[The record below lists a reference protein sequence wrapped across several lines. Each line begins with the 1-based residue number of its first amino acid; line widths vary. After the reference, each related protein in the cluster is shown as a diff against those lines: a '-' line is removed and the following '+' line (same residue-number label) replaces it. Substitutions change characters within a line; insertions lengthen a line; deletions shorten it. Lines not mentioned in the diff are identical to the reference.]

1 MKNTDDENRLIARFG
16 VLSTS
21 NPEWGDP
28 SGEEYTSSAKLSSGA
43 NERRKIC
50 DQALQNQT
58 DNWLTDPAFLA
69 HLGTFDLDPCCRLEM
84 PWSTASQMVTWSDG
98 LLVPWSGRVWLKP
111 PFSAWGEWLQR
122 LADHGNGIGLLPVRT
137 ETRAFH
143 ELVFNRAD
151 GITFLKG
158 QPPFVDACGKRPS
171 NNNDMAT
178 CLVAYGVENYE
189 VLKRANFAIVV
200 PLKKQVYLQNYVELV
215 HECAIRIGVGE
226 RERQYV
232 RQLRGH
238 RYGGD
243 ASESP
248 HHCYDAALA
257 GPEEV
262 AGWRNPGQQ
271 NKPWQIE
278 EPRSPV

>member
-1 MKNTDDENRLIARFG
+1 MKTTDDENRLIARLG
-16 VLSTS
+16 ALSTS
-21 NPEWGDP
+21 NGEWADR
-28 SGEEYTSSAKLSSGA
+28 SGEEYTSFAKLSSGA
-43 NERRKIC
+43 SERREIF

-58 DNWLTDPAFLA
+58 DSWLTDPAFLA
-69 HLGTFDLDPCCRLEM
+69 HLGTFDLDPCCPLET

-151 GITFLKG
+151 GISFLKG
-158 QPPFVDACGKRPS
+158 RPPFVDACGKRPP
-171 NNNDMAT
+171 NNSDMAT

-215 HECAIRIGVGE
+215 HECAIRIGLGE
-226 RERQYV
+226 REREYV
-232 RQLRGH
+232 GQL
-238 RYGGD
+238 
-243 ASESP
+243 
-248 HHCYDAALA
+248 
-257 GPEEV
+257 
-262 AGWRNPGQQ
+262 
-271 NKPWQIE
+271 
-278 EPRSPV
+278 

>member
-1 MKNTDDENRLIARFG
+1 
-16 VLSTS
+16 
-21 NPEWGDP
+21 
-28 SGEEYTSSAKLSSGA
+28 
-43 NERRKIC
+43 
-50 DQALQNQT
+50 
-58 DNWLTDPAFLA
+58 
-69 HLGTFDLDPCCRLEM
+69 
-84 PWSTASQMVTWSDG
+84 MVTRSDG

-111 PFSAWGEWLQR
+111 PFSAWEKWLKR

-158 QPPFVDACGKRPS
+158 RPPFIDACGKRPPD
-171 NNNDMAT
+171 NGDTAT

-200 PLKKQVYLQNYVELV
+200 PLRKQVYLQNFVELV

-226 RERQYV
+226 REREYV
-232 RQLRGH
+232 GQLRGD

-243 ASESP
+243 APESL
-248 HHCYDAALA
+248 HHCYHASLA
-257 GPEEV
+257 GPGE
-262 AGWRNPGQQ
+262 APGEWDPGPT
-271 NKPWQIE
+271 K
-278 EPRSPV
+278 